1 MKKIVLSLMLVLL
14 LTSCTPNSSKP
25 EMALESFD
33 QTVLALQEGD
43 DLVIEDECARLFIDE
58 QATYCESLFSDY
70 QDGTR
75 IAEESV
81 IYTNIE
87 SIELNVED
95 KTEYGLDQYSDV
107 FEVTYEYTIADDS
120 TTHTN
125 KTIMVYK
132 EDVYYLFHIIEE
144 N

>member
-1 MKKIVLSLMLVLL
+1 MKKLVLSLLL
-14 LTSCTPNSSKP
+14 ILILTSCTPDSSKP

-33 QTVLALQEGD
+33 QTVLALQKGE
-43 DLVIEDECARLFIDE
+43 DLVIDDECARLFIVE
-58 QATYCESLFSDY
+58 QASYCKTLFGEY

-87 SIELNVED
+87 LKELDNED
-95 KTEYGLDQYSDV
+95 KTAFELEEYSEVY
-107 FEVTYEYTIADDS
+107 EVTYEYTIADDS

-125 KTIMVYK
+125 QTIMIY
-132 EDVYYLFHIIEE
+132 EEEVYYLFHILDEE
-144 N
+144 